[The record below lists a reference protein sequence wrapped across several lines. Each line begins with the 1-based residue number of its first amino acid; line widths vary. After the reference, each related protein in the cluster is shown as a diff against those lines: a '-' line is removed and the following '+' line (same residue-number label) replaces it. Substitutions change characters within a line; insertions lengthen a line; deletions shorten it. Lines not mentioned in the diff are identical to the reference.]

1 MPFHHAGNFGIG
13 LGVLCRMRHFRVKA
27 ASILKKTICILHFL
41 NASTYSSF
49 MFSIMTMHAAE
60 ARMIQ
65 QLQTALGLWLQIPM
79 QIVSF
84 FASEA
89 FVIAIVPAIYWC
101 YHRKKGAELGLL
113 ILGSAFI
120 NLWIKQL
127 LAWPRPFQLIPSIG
141 LAHEST
147 YGMPSGHSQL
157 SIVFWAFIV
166 QFLPKKWR
174 VPVLIAVPLIIG
186 FSRIYLGVH
195 FITDV
200 LGGYLVGILFFL
212 FFKAIAPHIERMLH
226 NSEWRIRV
234 VLAAALSFVMN
245 LLLPNDTMISGA
257 FLGASVGFAFAARN
271 VAFSQSDAL
280 GTKALRYAAGLAS
293 TGIMYLALK
302 LAAGPID
309 AISAH
314 SQEQLIRFIR
324 YTIIG
329 GWISLGAPFLFLKL
343 KLARQGN

>member
-1 MPFHHAGNFGIG
+1 MP
-13 LGVLCRMRHFRVKA
+13 
-27 ASILKKTICILHFL
+27 TI
-41 NASTYSSF
+41 A
-49 MFSIMTMHAAE
+49 TMHSAGVQ
-60 ARMIQ
+60 INQ

-89 FVIAIVPAIYWC
+89 FVIAIVPAVYWC

-127 LAWPRPFQLIPSIG
+127 LAWPRPFQLIPSVQ
-141 LAHEST
+141 LAYEST

-157 SIVFWAFIV
+157 SIVFWAFMV

-174 VPVLIAVPLIIG
+174 LPVLIGIPLLIG

-195 FITDV
+195 FISDV

-212 FFKAIAPHIERMLH
+212 FFKLITPHVERLLQ

-234 VLAAALSFVMN
+234 VVAAGLSFVMN

-257 FLGASVGFAFAARN
+257 FFGASIGFAFAAKKA
-271 VAFSQSDAL
+271 AFDQNDSIKM
-280 GTKALRYAAGLAS
+280 KAIRYGVGLVS
-293 TGIMYLALK
+293 TGIIYAALK
-302 LAAGPID
+302 LAAGPLD
-309 AISAH
+309 AVSAH

-324 YTIIG
+324 YAIIG
-329 GWISLGAPFLFLKL
+329 GWISLGAPLLFLKL
-343 KLARQGN
+343 KIARQAS